1 MTTIKNEN
9 VPYLDGWRGLAI
21 ASLLAGH
28 FFPIP
33 GINLGAFGVNLFFVL
48 SGLLMTRILFVKK
61 VDFPTFYRR
70 RISRIA
76 PSMIVFALS
85 MVAWFAITGKAIDWA
100 QVLAALTFTSN
111 YVQVSTP
118 DYYGI
123 PLGHIWSLSVEEHSY
138 VALSL
143 IALLSRRR
151 LVDAGYAVGISAL
164 AMIACAFIYW
174 DMFSNARL
182 ATSLRMHS
190 EVAALGIFA
199 SGFLAILWRTAK
211 PSAHVLMVPSFI
223 MLSIVASWWSVPA
236 AIKVVVGCSAL
247 ALAINL
253 LDQSPRWIHAILEV
267 APLRKLGT
275 WSFSLYLWQQP
286 FYLMAY
292 RGDMHPVPAMALGL
306 GFGVAAYYLIEN
318 PARLYLNRVW
328 TGSRPADEALTQGAA
343 VVL

>member
-1 MTTIKNEN
+1 MTAINYGN

-21 ASLLAGH
+21 VFLLIGH

-33 GINLGAFGVNLFFVL
+33 GINLGAIGVNFFFVL
-48 SGLLMTRILFVKK
+48 SGLLMARILFIKE

-76 PSMIVFALS
+76 PSMAAFVIAMVTWFALS
-85 MVAWFAITGKAIDWA
+85 GKQIDWT
-100 QVLAALTFTSN
+100 QVFGALTFTNN

-118 DYYGI
+118 DHYGI
-123 PLGHIWSLSVEEHSY
+123 PMGHIWSLSVEEHSY
-138 VALSL
+138 IALSL

-151 LVDAGYAVGISAL
+151 IFKADRAVGVSAL
-164 AMIACAFIYW
+164 AMIACAFVYW
-174 DMFSNARL
+174 GMFSDARL
-182 ATSLRMHS
+182 ATSLRLHS

-199 SGFLAILWRTAK
+199 SSFLVITWRSRK
-211 PSAHVLMVPSFI
+211 PSAHFVVVPCLI

-253 LDQSPRWIHAILEV
+253 LDQSPRWIHAMLEV

-292 RGDMHPVPAMALGL
+292 RGDMHPALAISLGI
-306 GFGVAAYYLIEN
+306 GFGVAAYHLIEN
-318 PARLYLNRVW
+318 PARAYLNRVW
-328 TGSRPADEALTQGAA
+328 TGGKSVPAAGVQPLE
-343 VVL
+343 